1 MNVFELTISEK
12 VYQFRFGMGFFRE
25 INKTAVRKN
34 DGITMEQGF
43 QMAVAKM
50 MDGDLTGLVDVLDY
64 GNKGQNPRLTR
75 KAIDS
80 YIEEECEDVDSLVR
94 DVLDFLEQ
102 SNSTKKIV
110 QNLREV
116 VERQA
121 DE

>member
-1 MNVFELTISEK
+1 MNVFELTINEK

-75 KAIDS
+75 KAIEA
-80 YIEEECEDVDSLVR
+80 YIDDECEDVDSLVR
-94 DVLDFLEQ
+94 NVLDFLEQ

>member
-1 MNVFELTISEK
+1 MSMFELTISEK

-75 KAIDS
+75 KAIEA
-80 YIEEECEDVDSLVR
+80 YIDDECEDVDSLVR

>member
-1 MNVFELTISEK
+1 MNVFELTINEK
-12 VYQFRFGMGFFRE
+12 AYQFRFGMGFFRE

-75 KAIDS
+75 KAIEA
-80 YIEEECEDVDSLVR
+80 YIDDECEDVDSLVR

>member
-1 MNVFELTISEK
+1 MNVFELTINEK
-12 VYQFRFGMGFFRE
+12 AYQFRFGMGFFRE

-75 KAIDS
+75 KAIEA
-80 YIEEECEDVDSLVR
+80 YIDDECEDVDSLVR
-94 DVLDFLEQ
+94 NVLDFLEQ

>member
-1 MNVFELTISEK
+1 MSMFELTISEK

-75 KAIDS
+75 KAIEA
-80 YIEEECEDVDSLVR
+80 YIDDECEDVDSLVR
-94 DVLDFLEQ
+94 NVLDFLEQ

>member
-1 MNVFELTISEK
+1 MNVFELTINEK

-75 KAIDS
+75 KAIEA
-80 YIEEECEDVDSLVR
+80 YIDDECEDVDSLVR